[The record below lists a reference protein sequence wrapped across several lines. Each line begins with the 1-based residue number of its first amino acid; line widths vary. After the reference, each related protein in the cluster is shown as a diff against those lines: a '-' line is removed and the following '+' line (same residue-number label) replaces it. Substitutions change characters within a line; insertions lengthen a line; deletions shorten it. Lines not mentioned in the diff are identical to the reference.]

1 MTKIDLIPDD
11 VFIKKYDQLKSS
23 RKMAQFFNTNK
34 TAILNHAKKIGYDVH
49 KNQQG
54 KLSDKDKQE
63 IIDAYQEKTSAELA
77 KQYNVSRGM
86 ITKLWYDNNLKGK
99 TVTRNPKQDLTG
111 QHFGYLIAEYPT
123 EKRNKD
129 GSILWYCKC
138 NCGRQNCKGY
148 AYASSTQLKNKKII
162 SCGVIGKEN
171 LNIGHGLNFHD
182 LTGQRFGKLTIIKR
196 AEDKIL
202 ASGRAEVQWLCK
214 CDCGNETIVLASN
227 LANGNTQSCGLCN
240 EKSHGNIKIAQLLDK
255 NNIPYEREKRFDTCK
270 DKTYLPFDFYV
281 NNKYLIEYDGKQ
293 HFDENSFFDYEGTH
307 KRDLIKTTWCKENHI
322 PLIRIPYTHYNDLCI
337 NDLLLQT
344 SSFVEK

>member
-11 VFIKKYDQLKSS
+11 VFIEKYDQLKSS
-23 RKMAQFFNTNK
+23 RKMAQFFDTNK

-54 KLSDKDKQE
+54 KLSDQDKQE
-63 IIDAYQEKTSAELA
+63 IINAYQEKTSAQLA

-99 TVTRNPKQDLTG
+99 IITRNPKQDLTG
-111 QHFGYLIAEYPT
+111 QHFGYLIAERPT
-123 EKRNKD
+123 EKRNKN

-138 NCGRQNCKGY
+138 NCGRQNCKGFT
-148 AYASSTQLKNKKII
+148 YASSAQLKNKKII
-162 SCGVIGKEN
+162 SCGAVGKEN
-171 LNIGHGLNFHD
+171 LNIGRGLNFHD
-182 LTGQRFGKLTIIKR
+182 LTGQRFGKLTVIER
-196 AEDKIL
+196 AKDKIL
-202 ASGRAEVQWLCK
+202 SSGRTGVQWLCK

-227 LANGNTQSCGLCN
+227 LVKGNTQSCGLCN
-240 EKSHGNIKIAQLLDK
+240 EKSHGNIKIAQLLDD

-270 DKTYLPFDFYV
+270 DKTYLPFDFYI

-293 HFDENSFFDYEGTH
+293 HFDEDSFFDYEGTH
-307 KRDLIKTTWCKENHI
+307 KRDLIKTAWCKENNI